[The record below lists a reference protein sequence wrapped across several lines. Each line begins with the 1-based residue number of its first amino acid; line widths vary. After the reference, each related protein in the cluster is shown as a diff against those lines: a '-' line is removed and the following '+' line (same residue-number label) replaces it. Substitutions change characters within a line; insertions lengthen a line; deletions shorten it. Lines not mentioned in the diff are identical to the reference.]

1 MRHRILSAALAL
13 TMALALFSSASAAE
27 VQRHEVPVTLTVV
40 NTERKI
46 SVTVPAALPVSLV
59 DGDVVTATNAA
70 ITNQAQTGSIRVT
83 GVSVFPAEYAIGD
96 YTNFSGGRGTIAL
109 SLNGCPTRGEGPL
122 ALEADGFPVIPAG
135 RSLAIQY
142 DAKVAPEEK
151 PDAVTAATVVFTIAA
166 AE

>member
-83 GVSVFPAEYAIGD
+83 GVSVFPAEYAMAII
-96 YTNFSGGRGTIAL
+96 RI
-109 SLNGCPTRGEGPL
+109 
-122 ALEADGFPVIPAG
+122 FPVGGGPS
-135 RSLAIQY
+135 RS
-142 DAKVAPEEK
+142 P
-151 PDAVTAATVVFTIAA
+151 
-166 AE
+166 

>member
-1 MRHRILSAALAL
+1 MRQRILSAA
-13 TMALALFSSASAAE
+13 MALAIAVSLLTFASAAE

-83 GVSVFPAEYAIGD
+83 GVSVLPAEYAIGD
-96 YTNFSGGRGTIAL
+96 YANFSVGRGTIAL
-109 SLNGCPTRGEGPL
+109 SLNGCPTRGEGPWRWKRM
-122 ALEADGFPVIPAG
+122 DFP
-135 RSLAIQY
+135 
-142 DAKVAPEEK
+142 
-151 PDAVTAATVVFTIAA
+151 
-166 AE
+166 

>member
-1 MRHRILSAALAL
+1 M
-13 TMALALFSSASAAE
+13 
-27 VQRHEVPVTLTVV
+27 TLTVV

-83 GVSVFPAEYAIGD
+83 GVSVLPAEYAIGD

-122 ALEADGFPVIPAG
+122 ALEADGFPAIPAG

>member
-1 MRHRILSAALAL
+1 MRQRILSAAMAVVMAFSLL
-13 TMALALFSSASAAE
+13 TFASAAE

-40 NTERKI
+40 KTERKI

-83 GVSVFPAEYAIGD
+83 GISVLPAEYAIGD
-96 YTNFSGGRGTIAL
+96 YENFSGSRGTIAL
-109 SLNGCPTRGEGPL
+109 SLNGCPTRGAGQL
-122 ALEADGFPVIPAG
+122 KLEKEAFPPIQAG
-135 RSLAIQY
+135 SSLAIRY
-142 DAKVAPEEK
+142 EAAVAISQAAE
-151 PDAVTAATVVFTIAA
+151 TINAATVVFTISA